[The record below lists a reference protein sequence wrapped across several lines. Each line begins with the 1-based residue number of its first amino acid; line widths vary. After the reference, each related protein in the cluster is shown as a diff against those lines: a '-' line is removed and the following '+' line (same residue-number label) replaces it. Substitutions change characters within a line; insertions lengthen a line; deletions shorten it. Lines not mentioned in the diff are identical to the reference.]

1 MVTPLH
7 KVINGSGSSIVAV
20 LPAIYTLAG
29 SDTMRKVGTKPTVF
43 QEGVKC
49 DYDFL
54 YLF

>member
-49 DYDFL
+49 GYDFL